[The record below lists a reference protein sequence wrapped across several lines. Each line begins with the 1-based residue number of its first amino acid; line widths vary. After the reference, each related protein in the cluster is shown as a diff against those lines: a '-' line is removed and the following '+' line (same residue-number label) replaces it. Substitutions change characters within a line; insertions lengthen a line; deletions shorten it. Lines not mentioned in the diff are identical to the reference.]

1 MKLPNSMRLNNK
13 IRAAKARYVFF
24 LAMLAFTFISRAMDG
39 ITVAKCRVDV
49 KRGGSITLRISLDGE
64 ITDSVFESVTLGEDA
79 EKLSIGDTGVI
90 TYSNDGL
97 SFNAEAVITRVENGT
112 LTASLPESIYPQ
124 GISPILTVTKTSP
137 AQRNILPISALRSDY
152 SGDFVLVAQEKKTVI
167 GAGYSARRVSVTVEM
182 RDTARMSVSG
192 SLNDDDLVIVYANK
206 PVSEG
211 DRVRSD

>member
-1 MKLPNSMRLNNK
+1 MRLNNK